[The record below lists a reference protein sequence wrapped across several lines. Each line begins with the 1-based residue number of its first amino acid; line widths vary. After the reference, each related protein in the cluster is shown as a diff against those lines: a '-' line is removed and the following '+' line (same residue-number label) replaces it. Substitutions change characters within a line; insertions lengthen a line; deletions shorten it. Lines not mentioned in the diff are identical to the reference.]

1 MELASLIPIGT
12 KLKLIYKIY
21 QTAIVLFLSLS
32 ITNCDVQKRTN
43 LKTTTEVQN
52 DTLDNYFSKLYAA
65 KMFNGAVA
73 VKRNGKIIF
82 KKGYG
87 IANLKKQNP
96 FLTTTSLEIASVSK
110 QFTATAILL
119 LQQENKLKIT
129 DFATKYLGDDFPY
142 KDVTISQLLSH
153 TAGLA
158 DYEDYFKENWN
169 PSIIAYNKD
178 ILNYLKTKKPAIL
191 SVAGEKYHY
200 SNTGYVLLA
209 EIISGASGGVT
220 LEKYLT
226 KKVFEPMQMKSTF
239 FMGRDSIWDKE
250 NYAPGY
256 MYSLAE
262 CKNVIPETLPKNAYY
277 RFLSGRLGSGRL
289 SSTIDDLIKWDQFLY
304 SDAIFNATSKD
315 LAFSKHPPTKDS
327 SDYGYGWHIIN
338 DSIKGKIVSHTG
350 SWAGNLTYIRRSI
363 QTKDLVV
370 ILNNTY
376 NTAYIKEIRAAVNGF
391 LNGENLNLPKAKAS
405 ELFKIDACTLSLK
418 KTPKWYNDHK
428 NSDWDLPALM
438 SLQKE
443 YEKIA
448 ATNKSEML
456 DLLIKTIQTKK

>member
-1 MELASLIPIGT
+1 MN
-12 KLKLIYKIY
+12 KIY
-21 QTAIVLFLSLS
+21 QTAIVLLLALS
-32 ITNCDVQKRTN
+32 ITSCNAQKKRN

-52 DTLDNYFSKLYAA
+52 DTLDTYFSKLYAA

-73 VKRNGKIIF
+73 VKRNGKLIF

-110 QFTATAILL
+110 QFTAAAILL
-119 LQQENKLKIT
+119 LQQENKLKVT
-129 DFATKYLGDDFPY
+129 DFAYKYLGDDFPY

-153 TAGLA
+153 TGGLA

-169 PSIIAYNKD
+169 PEVIAYNKD
-178 ILNYLKTKKPAIL
+178 ILNYFKTKKPAVL

-209 EIISGASGGVT
+209 EIVSGASGGVT

-256 MYSLAE
+256 MFSLEE
-262 CKNVIPETLPKNAYY
+262 CKNVIPESLPNNAYY

-289 SSTIDDLIKWDQFLY
+289 SSSIDDLIKWDQFLY
-304 SDAIFNATSKD
+304 DDSIFNATSKE

-327 SDYGYGWHIIN
+327 SDYGYGWHIAN
-338 DSIKGKIVSHTG
+338 DSIKGKIISHTG

-363 QTKDLVV
+363 ETKDLVI

-376 NTAYIKEIRAAVNGF
+376 NTAYIKEIRVAVNGF
-391 LNGENLNLPKAKAS
+391 LNGQKLNFPKAKGS
-405 ELFKIDACTLSLK
+405 ELFKIDACKLSIEK
-418 KTPKWYNDHK
+418 IPKWYMDHK
-428 NSDWDLPALM
+428 NSNWDLPALT
-438 SLQKE
+438 SLQKD
-443 YEKIA
+443 YVKIG

-456 DLLIKTIQTKK
+456 DLLIKTIQTNK